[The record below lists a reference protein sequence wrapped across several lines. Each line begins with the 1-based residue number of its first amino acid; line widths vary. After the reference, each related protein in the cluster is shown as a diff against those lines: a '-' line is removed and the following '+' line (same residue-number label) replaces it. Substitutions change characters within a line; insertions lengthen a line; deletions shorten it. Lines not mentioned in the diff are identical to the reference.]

1 MGDRCKDAG
10 IEATPDLFGDDY
22 VRLAQPKPAKKR
34 QASLKPSSETKGSER
49 VPLDSA
55 IELPFDGED
64 EEGQAPADEFTNAK
78 RRKLGKWFQPA
89 DRIARENVAA
99 PASYQIATQH
109 EVIQA
114 YSYLQGRILRA
125 RFDGRLDPAATILLL
140 TILLGRT
147 ADQLNGPSGLWL
159 GALRLEEYRGQTCAI
174 FDLELG
180 AKGIGKEQLPLLDH
194 NPVGP
199 IRIPIPLTLA
209 VAARALQIA
218 ELEILADLNLTEV
231 LRDIR
236 AHANRSITEGRLA
249 AFLPAQLKRAG
260 VDSAI
265 VGALVGKRPE
275 DHPQLSYTRMATID
289 LIDAYRDVMAPV
301 WKSYGES
308 FDWSNFS
315 NRERIGTAL
324 VPKAAAL
331 RSAFAIVNSA
341 IEETKSLSDKLAL
354 SIHHNSLAFRTVTAL
369 QVATVHRPIRS
380 PFGLLSDFDLVGNL
394 VLISDKENRVTSSN
408 RLIKFGPITRLA
420 LDLWLA
426 HLRRLAATQQQFSP
440 RLAEMAEAALAG
452 RKELFFLAKN
462 NRPVIYHSRLIE
474 KLFDKLLP
482 LQANWPRHYV
492 RSTLQHVSRGELLDM
507 LLGHG
512 SLGLEAQGPWS
523 GLALSDADELAAATD
538 KLILE
543 LRLLP

>member
-1 MGDRCKDAG
+1 MGDRRKDAG

-22 VRLAQPKPAKKR
+22 VRLAQPRPAKKR
-34 QASLKPSSETKGSER
+34 QASLNPSSETKGSEEA
-49 VPLDSA
+49 PLDLA
-55 IELPFDGED
+55 IKLPFDADDDED
-64 EEGQAPADEFTNAK
+64 QAPGDAIHQAK
-78 RRKLGKWFQPA
+78 RGKLGKWFQPA

-99 PASYQIATQH
+99 PASYQIATPY
-109 EVIQA
+109 EVVQA

-125 RFDGRLDPAATILLL
+125 RFDDRLDPDATILLL

-147 ADQLNGPSGLWL
+147 AGQLNGSSGLWL
-159 GALRLEEYRGQTCAI
+159 GAMRLEEYRGHTCAI
-174 FDLELG
+174 FDLDLG
-180 AKGIGKEQLPLLDH
+180 AKGIGKEQLPLLDRH
-194 NPVGP
+194 PVGP

-209 VAARALQIA
+209 VAARAIQAAQLPVPS
-218 ELEILADLNLTEV
+218 DLNLTTV
-231 LRDIR
+231 LREVR
-236 AHANRSITEGRLA
+236 AHTDRSITEGRLA
-249 AFLPAQLKRAG
+249 AYLPAQLKRAG

-265 VGALVGKRPE
+265 VGALVGRRPE
-275 DHPQLSYTRMATID
+275 DHPQLSYTRMAATD
-289 LIDAYRDVMAPV
+289 LINAYQDVVAPI
-301 WKSYGES
+301 WETYGE
-308 FDWSNFS
+308 FIDWSNFS
-315 NRERIGTAL
+315 TKERIGTAL
-324 VPKAAAL
+324 VPKAATL
-331 RSAFAIVNSA
+331 RSVFAIVNSS
-341 IEETKSLSDKLAL
+341 IEETKSLSDKLAV

-369 QVATVHRPIRS
+369 QIATVHRPIRS
-380 PFGLLSDFDLVGNL
+380 PFGLLSDFDLVRNL

-408 RLIKFGPITRLA
+408 RLIKFGPLARHA

-426 HLRRLAATQQQFSP
+426 HLRRLAATQRQLSP
-440 RLAEMAEAALAG
+440 KLAETADAALAG
-452 RKELFFLAKN
+452 RKELFFLALN
-462 NRPVIYHSRLIE
+462 NRPVIYQASLID